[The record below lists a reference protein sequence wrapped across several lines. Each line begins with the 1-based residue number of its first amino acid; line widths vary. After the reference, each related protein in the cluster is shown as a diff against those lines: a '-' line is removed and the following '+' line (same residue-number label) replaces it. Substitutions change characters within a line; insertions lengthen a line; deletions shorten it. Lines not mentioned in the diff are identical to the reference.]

1 MEEQLVLLTHEGRE
15 VDVPNKG
22 LKTLAEATPD
32 FSDQALENAINNLK
46 IGWVAK
52 SIELD
57 TAITDSTVL
66 TDSQKNDLKDTIDNV
81 PHINAGRYLG
91 DLLRHTKSIIDGSI
105 LPIDNTVANPVAGT
119 FLEALQAVQSLQDL
133 IPTLFGVTAA
143 QKNRSVNDHFGT
155 LNSIFLETED
165 SSLPVFTS
173 LQNAISFLDNKFQS
187 AHSTLGVSID
197 NLKNF
202 VVGLSGDSTDFQTS
216 LDNRATVL
224 ATAQTDFNDALAN
237 EPFLTKRLELIAGRE
252 AINTQINLENANLQ
266 NIREFEE
273 SLVQSLQYTGLADN
287 SDLRK
292 LVINISQNENF
303 RSYFENY
310 ATRESGLNPIYSS
323 VLRDSDKEST
333 IDAVL
338 ASRGLPDVLDFFEL
352 EAVLNKAKKDSRI
365 DSKGFSGNS
374 VESNIKSCC
383 EQLGLLTYGNEFN
396 QSERLLN
403 NLNKRDREII
413 AEELDLNEDADTIS

>member
-1 MEEQLVLLTHEGRE
+1 MTHVDRE

-32 FSDQALENAINNLK
+32 FSDQALENAINDLK

-66 TDSQKNDLKDTIDNV
+66 TVSQKNDLKDEIDNV
-81 PHINAGRYLG
+81 PHLNAGRYLG

-133 IPTLFGVTAA
+133 IPTLFGVPAS

-165 SSLPVFTS
+165 SSLP
-173 LQNAISFLDNKFQS
+173 KFQS
-187 AHSTLGVSID
+187 LQQSISFIDRASLATDTLFQTAID
-197 NLKNF
+197 DLKNF
-202 VVGLSGDSTDFQTS
+202 VVGLTGDSTDFQTS
-216 LDNRATVL
+216 LDNRSNALQTAATNFD
-224 ATAQTDFNDALAN
+224 TALQTHPYDV
-237 EPFLTKRLELIAGRE
+237 KRTQLITDRNR
-252 AINTQINLENANLQ
+252 INTQVNLENANLQ
-266 NIREFEE
+266 DIREFEE

-287 SDLRK
+287 SELRK
-292 LVINISQNENF
+292 LVVNISQNENF

-310 ATRESGLNPIYSS
+310 ETRESGLNPIYSS

-374 VESNIKSCC
+374 VASNIKSCC

>member
-1 MEEQLVLLTHEGRE
+1 M
-15 VDVPNKG
+15 PY
-22 LKTLAEATPD
+22 
-32 FSDQALENAINNLK
+32 
-46 IGWVAK
+46 
-52 SIELD
+52 
-57 TAITDSTVL
+57 
-66 TDSQKNDLKDTIDNV
+66 
-81 PHINAGRYLG
+81 INAGRYLG

-224 ATAQTDFNDALAN
+224 ATAQTDFNNALAN

>member
-1 MEEQLVLLTHEGRE
+1 MTHVDRE

-32 FSDQALENAINNLK
+32 FSDQALENAINDLK

-66 TDSQKNDLKDTIDNV
+66 TVSQKSDLKDEIDNV
-81 PHINAGRYLG
+81 PHLNAGRYLG

-133 IPTLFGVTAA
+133 IPTLFGVPAS

-165 SSLPVFTS
+165 SSLPTFQS
-173 LQNAISFLDNKFQS
+173 LQQSISFIDRASLATDTLFQT
-187 AHSTLGVSID
+187 AID
-197 NLKNF
+197 DLKNF
-202 VVGLSGDSTDFQTS
+202 VVGLTGDSTDFQTS
-216 LDNRATVL
+216 LDNRSNAL
-224 ATAQTDFNDALAN
+224 QTASTNIDTALQTHPYDV
-237 EPFLTKRLELIAGRE
+237 KRTQLITDRNR
-252 AINTQINLENANLQ
+252 INTQVNLENANLQ
-266 NIREFEE
+266 DIREFEE

-287 SDLRK
+287 SELRK
-292 LVINISQNENF
+292 LVVNISQNENF

-310 ATRESGLNPIYSS
+310 ETRESGLNPIYSS

-374 VESNIKSCC
+374 VASNIKSCC